1 MDDFFACFL
10 EEFAPEIGRQKA
22 PDSSMV
28 LYRRRLPEQL
38 LQYWNEHGWS
48 GYANGLFWTVNPQ
61 EYEAVLGHWLTDT
74 EFNGLENY
82 HVIARS
88 AFGVLYVWGE
98 KSGYCL
104 TISCPMARYSSRV
117 SRFTGLKMDFGVKAF
132 FSGMNASSNDFGDM
146 FEAAVEKL
154 GRLKPDEMYGFV
166 PALALG
172 GPIEFNNLQKV
183 KTIEHLEFL
192 SQLTPLTDWGFPDY

>member
-1 MDDFFACFL
+1 MDEFFSCFV
-10 EEFAPEIGRQKA
+10 EEFGAQIERREVPGSTISRYKNKL
-22 PDSSMV
+22 PD
-28 LYRRRLPEQL
+28 QL
-38 LQYWNEHGWS
+38 LQYWVEHGWG
-48 GYANGLFWTVNPQ
+48 GYAGGLFWTVNPQ
-61 EYEAVLGHWLTDT
+61 EYEALLSHWLTDT
-74 EFNGLENY
+74 EFNGRENY

-98 KSGYCL
+98 TSGYCL

-132 FSGMNASSNDFGDM
+132 FSGMNARSNDFGDM
-146 FEAAVEKL
+146 FEAAVEEL

-192 SQLTPLTDWGFPDY
+192 SQLTPLTDWGFPEY